1 MSPFT
6 GGNSDLIIQL
16 ASLVDM
22 CGIFF
27 LHSHRTAAAS
37 DIARQCKKLLHMDH
51 FDLFIP
57 GSLCCFFQIQFK
69 THGNTEN
76 MDTGAVAP
84 GDQRFE
90 YLFFRQAYCCSSMG
104 TAQII
109 LIVSIEC
116 FPAGYFCLLDQTNSV
131 CFCCHKITLPIIR
144 HPVNKRKVNVSEKKG
159 NANKKSRRHNMNDQT
174 NPDMRKQ
181 EREQVVELGS
191 DITKSSKGNIYTLT
205 IIGQVEGHQVAP
217 ETVKTTK
224 YEHVLPLLA
233 GIEESDEIDGL
244 LLLLNTVGGDIEAG
258 LAIAEM
264 IAGMKKPTVSLVLGG
279 GHSIGIPLAVCT
291 KKSFITPTASMTV
304 HPVRM
309 TGLVVGAPQTFR
321 YFQRIQEQIADF
333 VTSNSRISRADFEH
347 YMMATGEM
355 ATDVGTILYGK
366 EAVSSGLIDKLGGLN
381 DALAALHKMIDRNA
395 SNKQGNGEK
404 SVRKS

>member
-1 MSPFT
+1 
-6 GGNSDLIIQL
+6 
-16 ASLVDM
+16 
-22 CGIFF
+22 
-27 LHSHRTAAAS
+27 
-37 DIARQCKKLLHMDH
+37 
-51 FDLFIP
+51 
-57 GSLCCFFQIQFK
+57 
-69 THGNTEN
+69 
-76 MDTGAVAP
+76 
-84 GDQRFE
+84 
-90 YLFFRQAYCCSSMG
+90 
-104 TAQII
+104 
-109 LIVSIEC
+109 
-116 FPAGYFCLLDQTNSV
+116 
-131 CFCCHKITLPIIR
+131 
-144 HPVNKRKVNVSEKKG
+144 
-159 NANKKSRRHNMNDQT
+159 MNDKKEA
-174 NPDMRKQ
+174 DMQQQ
-181 EREQVVELGS
+181 EREQIVELGS
-191 DITKSSKGNIYTLT
+191 DITRSSKGNIYTLT
-205 IIGQVEGHQVAP
+205 IIGQVEGHQVLP
-217 ETVKTTK
+217 ETAKTTK

-333 VTSNSRISRADFEH
+333 VTANSGISKKQFES

-366 EAVSSGLIDKLGGLN
+366 EAVSSGLIDRLGGLS
-381 DALAALHKMIDRNA
+381 DALSSLHKMI
-395 SNKQGNGEK
+395 EK
-404 SVRKS
+404 SRKPQ

>member
-1 MSPFT
+1 MEK
-6 GGNSDLIIQL
+6 N
-16 ASLVDM
+16 M
-22 CGIFF
+22 
-27 LHSHRTAAAS
+27 TA
-37 DIARQCKKLLHMDH
+37 
-51 FDLFIP
+51 
-57 GSLCCFFQIQFK
+57 
-69 THGNTEN
+69 E
-76 MDTGAVAP
+76 
-84 GDQRFE
+84 
-90 YLFFRQAYCCSSMG
+90 
-104 TAQII
+104 
-109 LIVSIEC
+109 
-116 FPAGYFCLLDQTNSV
+116 
-131 CFCCHKITLPIIR
+131 
-144 HPVNKRKVNVSEKKG
+144 EKKE
-159 NANKKSRRHNMNDQT
+159 
-174 NPDMRKQ
+174 
-181 EREQVVELGS
+181 ERQQVVELGS

-205 IIGQVEGHQVAP
+205 IIGQVEGHQVLP
-217 ETVKTTK
+217 ETAKTTK

-233 GIEESDEIDGL
+233 GIEESEEIDGL

-333 VTSNSRISRADFEH
+333 VTANSGISKEKFEQ

-366 EAVSSGLIDKLGGLN
+366 EAVSSGLIDRLGGLN
-381 DALAALHKMIDRNA
+381 DALNSLHKMID
-395 SNKQGNGEK
+395 KQKNRTK
-404 SVRKS
+404 S

>member
-1 MSPFT
+1 
-6 GGNSDLIIQL
+6 
-16 ASLVDM
+16 
-22 CGIFF
+22 
-27 LHSHRTAAAS
+27 
-37 DIARQCKKLLHMDH
+37 MDQQ
-51 FDLFIP
+51 
-57 GSLCCFFQIQFK
+57 GQ
-69 THGNTEN
+69 NTEN
-76 MDTGAVAP
+76 K
-84 GDQRFE
+84 
-90 YLFFRQAYCCSSMG
+90 G
-104 TAQII
+104 TD
-109 LIVSIEC
+109 
-116 FPAGYFCLLDQTNSV
+116 LD
-131 CFCCHKITLPIIR
+131 R
-144 HPVNKRKVNVSEKKG
+144 
-159 NANKKSRRHNMNDQT
+159 
-174 NPDMRKQ
+174 
-181 EREQVVELGS
+181 VVELGS

-233 GIEESDEIDGL
+233 GIEESEDIDGL

-291 KKSFITPTASMTV
+291 KESFITPTASMTV

-333 VTSNSRISRADFEH
+333 VTTNSKISRNKFEH

-366 EAVSSGLIDKLGGLN
+366 EAVDSGLIDHLGGLN
-381 DALAALHKMIDRNA
+381 DALGALHCMI
-395 SNKQGNGEK
+395 EK
-404 SVRKS
+404 SQATKDN